1 MQEPR
6 YIAII
11 GADGSGK
18 TTLAYWLV
26 GLLQS
31 KGYRSRYV
39 WIRSQHTLAYVI
51 SLMLRP
57 LGWQRSFRNPNGILV
72 SRFETLAGS
81 FTKKMWPIIEF
92 ISVLPLIILKVK
104 LPLLLGYTLV
114 SDRCTIDTTVSVAL
128 ATRNMSFTNGFL
140 GDLLLKMMPKERII
154 IFLDADSST
163 VLRRK
168 PDVHNSIEEINDMMR
183 LYRVMA
189 RKTRVHLINPALT
202 TIRQVRD
209 EIAGLLFK
217 ESMPETTTI
226 RGSALDFSI
235 VVPTYNRAL
244 KLKTLL
250 RSVLEQDA
258 LPKEVV
264 IIDQNISRSTF
275 DVASAVDRE
284 FLDKGIALKY
294 LYLDKKS
301 ASRARNLGIDHSS
314 GEVVFFID
322 DDIILLRGYIK
333 NVLGVYESFPDAL
346 GVQGVMLNYKPT
358 YDLESLLGRLENQ
371 LRRAFFLS
379 YYRQNTWKVMPSIN
393 DVFPFPITALMPAER
408 FQGCCSYKRG
418 ILDDFRFDENL
429 EEWSL
434 LEDLDLSYRIYK
446 SKKGVLYVTPEARLI
461 HEGETHMT
469 SSLRSESYKKIV
481 NRTYMF
487 SKLMEQSPRNC
498 AIFCWSI
505 LGFLLTTL
513 LGAIIGGNRK
523 SKWGSIY
530 LIEAVFSALKHLG
543 EIRQLDLRFFNSHK
557 L

>member
-1 MQEPR
+1 
-6 YIAII
+6 
-11 GADGSGK
+11 
-18 TTLAYWLV
+18 
-26 GLLQS
+26 
-31 KGYRSRYV
+31 
-39 WIRSQHTLAYVI
+39 
-51 SLMLRP
+51 
-57 LGWQRSFRNPNGILV
+57 
-72 SRFETLAGS
+72 
-81 FTKKMWPIIEF
+81 MWPIIEF